1 MHDESSDGGAAS
13 SALSW
18 RTRALHGASSRR
30 ANLVRPEE
38 PEWAASTSDRTVGR
52 ESWRVSA
59 HGASPSSSSSYSVLP
74 TTASSI
80 SPFRRTP
87 TR

>member
-1 MHDESSDGGAAS
+1 MHDESSDGGVAL

-30 ANLVRPEE
+30 ANLVRLEE
-38 PEWAASTSDRTVGR
+38 TEW
-52 ESWRVSA
+52 A
-59 HGASPSSSSSYSVLP
+59 HGAGPSSSSSYSVLP
-74 TTASSI
+74 TTALSI